1 MRVRQDWLV
10 LALVL
15 GVLLNIA
22 SVVAIRMGDSQHRA
36 MVAAL
41 RRGLE
46 SVYDQAGELG
56 NKGQN
61 GQVSSETLAE
71 IILNPDKKSQ
81 PIVPGMVSA
90 SSVFLP
96 KETVL
101 IPSSNLVCAVELTNG
116 RIYAIDG
123 RRAWREL
130 TRSELSAWPH
140 ETLDANRPANPVR

>member
-1 MRVRQDWLV
+1 MRVRQNWLV

-15 GVLLNIA
+15 GVLLGIA

-36 MVAAL
+36 MVVAL

-46 SVYDQAGELG
+46 SVYDRAGVASG
-56 NKGQN
+56 RGHN
-61 GQVSSETLAE
+61 GQLSRDALAE
-71 IILNPDKKSQ
+71 IILNPDKKFQ

-140 ETLDANRPANPVR
+140 ETLDADRPANPLR